1 MLSDLTLLAQAMD
14 STQFKFF
21 GFLAVLL
28 LGIGLPIFL
37 GQVIARR
44 LRLAEH
50 GWRIGLI
57 MCVVILSALIV
68 GRSYD
73 RETGEFNI
81 KLGVDLKGGV
91 ILIYEVDESAT
102 AAANDP
108 DSIDGSSGRVNMGAL
123 VEAIARRI
131 NPSGTKEIVIRPYGD
146 QQVEI
151 IVPEVD
157 QREVELIKK
166 SISTAGVLQFRIV
179 ANSRDHAHIIELAR
193 EAAQDLAI
201 KRGRFVRDES
211 GDQVGLW
218 ARVGREQEEG
228 GGGTF
233 KLSVAGNTIRDA
245 ATGDI
250 LEVDPSH
257 YGDDELEFTRYIAGL
272 GVQEIDVLMATDD
285 PYNVT
290 GNHLGAV
297 SRGNDER
304 LRPCIMFNLKQ
315 SSGGVGRFAD
325 LTTDYGPEGNFN
337 RQLGIVLDNTLLSAP
352 NIQEPITQGR
362 GRITGEFTP
371 EEVDFMVNILEAGSL
386 PVVLNPIPISE
397 NQINPLL
404 GKETIQQGKMAMVI
418 SLALVLAFILV
429 YYRFS
434 GFVACVALLLNL
446 LFILAIMI
454 LIKAAFTLPGLAG
467 LVLTVGMSVDA
478 NVLIFERI
486 REEMSR
492 GAALRMAIRNGFARA
507 TTTIIDAN
515 VTTLITAFVLY
526 GIGTDQIR
534 GFAVTLIL
542 GILMS
547 MFTAIFC
554 SRVAFDVA
562 ERTRWLK
569 KLSMMQFLSATQF
582 DFIGKRKLAAAG
594 SILVIIIGLGGIA
607 GRGAGIFDIDFRG
620 GTSVQMQL
628 KNSTETETVR
638 EKLAAKFA
646 DAGTQ
651 FSVTAMN
658 NTAGATENDT
668 FKVDSDIEEVR
679 DLEQAIH
686 DAFAGADGKS
696 ELATYSMEYGPLRSV
711 ALVAPA
717 ASDEKPDTTVEAP
730 GQSTSET
737 SATPTPET
745 PATPE
750 TSAPEAPSKKSSP
763 EPAPEPEVSSTE
775 PSAEEKATP
784 ETPAE
789 ATAEPVQDPEKTQAV
804 PDSTPP
810 ETATDADQS
819 SMFSLAPGSSLA
831 YADEVQELLLA
842 QAETPATE
850 TPATETPATETPATE
865 TPATETPAT
874 ETPAT
879 ETPATETPATETP
892 SAADGPTP
900 PVSGSTP
907 TAESS
912 EPAAS
917 SAQTEVE
924 LSFGYAINAQTL
936 TGEIDAATQELNLPV
951 SHFQLI
957 NQKWDGNSS
966 NAFDTWKL
974 VISADEGQT
983 KQLLEYL
990 QSKFADTPVWA
1001 SSSKIGGQVAGDMQ
1015 QKAIAALIASLFGI
1029 VLYIWIRFQRVIF
1042 GLAAVV
1048 ALVHDVL
1055 VTLGAIAL
1063 SAWLANSL
1071 GFLLIEEFKISLPI
1085 VAALLTIIGYSL
1097 NDTIV
1102 VFDRIREVRGKS
1114 PQLSGDMIN
1123 TSINQTLS
1131 RTMLTSLTTL
1141 IVVAILYAIGG
1152 DGIHGFAFSLVVGV
1166 CVGTYSSIFVASPVL
1181 LWMTSA
1187 NKKSVASKSKVAAD
1201 NVSASA

>member
-1 MLSDLTLLAQAMD
+1 MLSDFILLAQATDSAQLAD
-14 STQFKFF
+14 STQFKFV
-21 GFLAVLL
+21 GLLAVLL

-37 GQVIARR
+37 GQLIAKR
-44 LRLAEH
+44 LRMAEI

-57 MCVVILSALIV
+57 LCVIILSSLVV

-73 RETGEFNI
+73 RETGQFNI

-108 DSIDGSSGRVNMGAL
+108 DSPDGSTGRVNMGAL

-146 QQVEI
+146 QQVEV

-179 ANSRDHAHIIELAR
+179 ANSRDHADIIELAR
-193 EAAQDLAI
+193 EAALDLAK
-201 KRGRFVRDES
+201 KRGRFIRDEA
-211 GDQVGLW
+211 GNQVGLW
-218 ARVGREQEEG
+218 ARVGRDQAEG

-233 KLSVAGNTIRDA
+233 KLSVASNTIRDA

-250 LEVDPSH
+250 LEVDPAH
-257 YGDDELEFTRYIAGL
+257 FGDRELEFTRYIKSL
-272 GVQEIDVLMATDD
+272 GIEEIDVLMETND

-337 RQLGIVLDNTLLSAP
+337 RQLGIILDNTLLSAP

-362 GRITGEFTP
+362 GRITGEFTA

-404 GKETIQQGKMAMVI
+404 GKETIQQGKMAMLI
-418 SLALVLAFILV
+418 SLAIVLVFILF

-434 GFVACVALLLNL
+434 GFVACLALVLNL

-554 SRVAFDVA
+554 SRVAFDIA

-569 KLSMMQFLSATQF
+569 KLSMMQILSATQI
-582 DFIGKRKLAAAG
+582 DFIGKRKLAGAC
-594 SILVIIIGLGGIA
+594 SILVIIVGLFGIA
-607 GRGAGIFDIDFRG
+607 GRGASIFDIDFRG
-620 GTSVQMQL
+620 GTSVQMRL
-628 KNSTETETVR
+628 KSSAETESVR
-638 EKLAAKFA
+638 EKLAAQFSG
-646 DAGTQ
+646 AGTQ

-658 NTAGATENDT
+658 NTAGAMKNDT
-668 FKVDSDIEEVR
+668 FKVDSDIDEVI
-679 DLEQAIH
+679 DLENAIH
-686 DAFAGADGKS
+686 DAFAGPDGKS
-696 ELATYSMEYGPLRSV
+696 ELATYSLEYGPLRPV
-711 ALVAPA
+711 ALIAPA
-717 ASDEKPDTTVEAP
+717 TTEKK
-730 GQSTSET
+730 
-737 SATPTPET
+737 
-745 PATPE
+745 PATPVVE
-750 TSAPEAPSKKSSP
+750 EAPAESASETPGATEEPTPPVSEATTDAAEEEKASPEKSDS
-763 EPAPEPEVSSTE
+763 EPAPENDKPEAASENKE
-775 PSAEEKATP
+775 P
-784 ETPAE
+784 E
-789 ATAEPVQDPEKTQAV
+789 A
-804 PDSTPP
+804 
-810 ETATDADQS
+810 ATDADQ
-819 SMFSLAPGSSLA
+819 GSSLA
-831 YADEVQELLLA
+831 SPAGTLLAYADDARELLLA
-842 QAETPATE
+842 QVDTSTDAAPADTASTDEATDTEATTTPE
-850 TPATETPATETPATE
+850 PE
-865 TPATETPAT
+865 
-874 ETPAT
+874 
-879 ETPATETPATETP
+879 
-892 SAADGPTP
+892 ADAP
-900 PVSGSTP
+900 
-907 TAESS
+907 AESS
-912 EPAAS
+912 DNETDAISAVPIA
-917 SAQTEVE
+917 SAQTEVD
-924 LSFGYAINAQTL
+924 LTFGYGINAQTL
-936 TGEIDAATQELNLPV
+936 TGEIEAATQELNLPV
-951 SHFQLI
+951 SHFQLV
-957 NQKWDGNSS
+957 NQKWDGSSS
-966 NAFDTWKL
+966 NAFESWKL
-974 VISADEGQT
+974 LISADETQT
-983 KQLLEYL
+983 KQLLEHL
-990 QSKFADTPVWA
+990 KAKFADSPVWS

-1015 QKAIAALIASLFGI
+1015 QKAIAALVASLFGI

-1048 ALVHDVL
+1048 ALLHDVL

-1063 SAWLANSL
+1063 SAWLADAL

-1114 PQLSGDMIN
+1114 PSLTGDMIN

-1141 IVVAILYAIGG
+1141 IVVIILYAIGG

-1166 CVGTYSSIFVASPVL
+1166 VVGTYSSIFVASPVL

-1187 NKKSVASKSKVAAD
+1187 NQKSTAGKAKAAAG

>member
-1 MLSDLTLLAQAMD
+1 MLSDFTLLAQATD
-14 STQFKFF
+14 SVQFKFI
-21 GFLAVLL
+21 GLLAVLL

-37 GQVIARR
+37 GQLLAKR
-44 LRLAEH
+44 LRMADH

-57 MCVVILSALIV
+57 LSTVILSGMVV

-73 RETGEFNI
+73 WETGQFNI

-102 AAANDP
+102 AAVGDQDSP
-108 DSIDGSSGRVNMGAL
+108 DGPSGRVNMGAL

-151 IVPEVD
+151 IIPEVD

-193 EAAQDLAI
+193 EAALDPAK

-211 GDQVGLW
+211 GEQVGLW
-218 ARVGREQEEG
+218 ARVGRDQQEG
-228 GGGTF
+228 GGGNF

-257 YGDDELEFTRYIAGL
+257 FGDNEIEFTRYIASL
-272 GVQEIDVLMATDD
+272 GIQEIDVLMETDD
-285 PYNVT
+285 SYNVT
-290 GNHLGAV
+290 GNHLGSV

-325 LTTDYGPEGNFN
+325 LTTEYGPEGNFN
-337 RQLGIVLDNTLLSAP
+337 RQLGIILDNTLLSAP

-362 GRITGEFTP
+362 GRITGEFTA

-404 GKETIQQGKMAMVI
+404 GKETIQQGKTAMVV
-418 SLALVLAFILV
+418 SLALVLGFILV

-434 GFVACVALLLNL
+434 GFVACLALVLNM
-446 LFILAIMI
+446 LFIVAIMI

-467 LVLTVGMSVDA
+467 LVLTIGMSVDA
-478 NVLIFERI
+478 NVLIFERM
-486 REEMSR
+486 REELAR

-554 SRVAFDVA
+554 SRVVFDIA
-562 ERTRWLK
+562 ERTHWLK
-569 KLSMMQFLSATQF
+569 KLSMMQILSATQI
-582 DFIGKRKLAAAG
+582 DFIGKTKVAVAFSAVVIVVGLA
-594 SILVIIIGLGGIA
+594 SIG

-620 GTSVQMQL
+620 GTSVQMRL
-628 KNSTETETVR
+628 KSSTETEVVR
-638 EKLAAKFA
+638 ERLASRLASE
-646 DAGTQ
+646 GRQ

-658 NTAGATENDT
+658 NTAGATKNDT
-668 FKVDSDIEEVR
+668 FKVDSDIDEVVALEE
-679 DLEQAIH
+679 AIH
-686 DAFAGADGKS
+686 DAFAGPDGKS
-696 ELATYSMEYGPLRSV
+696 ELATYSLEYGPVHPV
-711 ALVAPA
+711 ALVAPSTTEKKPSTNESTAKDASEPASPSEEPKA
-717 ASDEKPDTTVEAP
+717 ADTTPEAPAAEVKPATPASEVPADAKPAAEPSPATEKPE
-730 GQSTSET
+730 
-737 SATPTPET
+737 ATPT
-745 PATPE
+745 
-750 TSAPEAPSKKSSP
+750 KS
-763 EPAPEPEVSSTE
+763 E
-775 PSAEEKATP
+775 
-784 ETPAE
+784 
-789 ATAEPVQDPEKTQAV
+789 
-804 PDSTPP
+804 P
-810 ETATDADQS
+810 ETASDADQS
-819 SMFSLAPGSSLA
+819 SLLAPTAGNLLA
-831 YADEVQELLLA
+831 YADDARQLLLA
-842 QAETPATE
+842 QAETPESAE
-850 TPATETPATETPATE
+850 PAAAPATDAAPVEKSAGTEPTQEAD
-865 TPATETPAT
+865 
-874 ETPAT
+874 
-879 ETPATETPATETP
+879 
-892 SAADGPTP
+892 SAA
-900 PVSGSTP
+900 V
-907 TAESS
+907 AEA
-912 EPAAS
+912 PAS
-917 SAQTEVE
+917 SAQMEVD
-924 LSFGYAINAQTL
+924 LTFGYAINAQTL
-936 TGEIDAATQELNLPV
+936 TGEIESATQELKLPI

-957 NQKWDGNSS
+957 NQKWDGSSS
-966 NAFDTWKL
+966 NAFDNWKL
-974 VISADEGQT
+974 LISADEAQAT
-983 KQLLEYL
+983 QLLEHL
-990 QSKFADTPVWA
+990 KAKFADTPVWS

-1015 QKAIAALIASLFGI
+1015 QKAIAALVTSLLGI
-1029 VLYIWIRFQRVIF
+1029 VLYIWIRFQRVIY

-1048 ALVHDVL
+1048 ALVHDVI
-1055 VTLGAIAL
+1055 VTLGAIAI
-1063 SAWLANSL
+1063 SAWLADAL

-1102 VFDRIREVRGKS
+1102 IFDRIREVRGKS
-1114 PQLSGDMIN
+1114 PNLTADMIN
-1123 TSINQTLS
+1123 TSVNQTLS
-1131 RTMLTSLTTL
+1131 RTILTSLTTL
-1141 IVVAILYAIGG
+1141 IVVVILYAIGG

-1166 CVGTYSSIFVASPVL
+1166 VAGTYSTIFVASPML
-1181 LWMTSA
+1181 LWMTST
-1187 NKKSVASKSKVAAD
+1187 SQRHAAD
-1201 NVSASA
+1201 KTKAKAGNVSASA

>member
-1 MLSDLTLLAQAMD
+1 MLSDFALLAQATD
-14 STQFKFF
+14 SVQFKFI
-21 GFLAVLL
+21 GLLVVLF

-37 GQVIARR
+37 GRLLAKR
-44 LRLAEH
+44 LRMADH

-57 MCVVILSALIV
+57 LSTIILASMVV

-73 RETGEFNI
+73 PETGQFNI

-102 AAANDP
+102 AAAGDQDSP
-108 DSIDGSSGRVNMGAL
+108 DGPSGRVNMGAL

-151 IVPEVD
+151 IIPEVD
-157 QREVELIKK
+157 QREVDLIKK
-166 SISTAGVLQFRIV
+166 SISTAGVLQFRIT

-193 EAAQDLAI
+193 EAAQDLAK

-211 GDQVGLW
+211 GEQVGLW
-218 ARVGREQEEG
+218 ARVGRDQQEG

-250 LEVDPSH
+250 LEVEPAH
-257 YGDDELEFTRYIAGL
+257 FGDNEIEFTRYIASL
-272 GVQEIDVLMATDD
+272 GIQEIDVLMETDD

-290 GNHLGAV
+290 GNHLGSV

-325 LTTDYGPEGNFN
+325 LTTEYGPEGNFN
-337 RQLGIVLDNTLLSAP
+337 RQLGIILDNTLLSAP

-362 GRITGEFTP
+362 GRITGEFTV

-404 GKETIQQGKMAMVI
+404 GKETIQQGKIAMVI
-418 SLALVLAFILV
+418 SLAIVLGFIWV

-434 GFVACVALLLNL
+434 GFVACLAWLLNL

-478 NVLIFERI
+478 NVLIYERI
-486 REEMSR
+486 REELSR

-554 SRVAFDVA
+554 SRVVFDIA
-562 ERTRWLK
+562 ERTRWLN
-569 KLSMMQFLSATQF
+569 KLSMMQILSATTI
-582 DFIGKRKLAAAG
+582 DFIGKSKLAI
-594 SILVIIIGLGGIA
+594 SCSLVVIAVGLLGIA

-620 GTSVQMQL
+620 GTSVQMRL
-628 KNSTETETVR
+628 KSSTATENVR
-638 EKLAAKFA
+638 ERLASKLASE
-646 DAGTQ
+646 GRQ

-658 NTAGATENDT
+658 NTAGATDNDT
-668 FKVDSDIEEVR
+668 FKVDSDIDEVNA
-679 DLEQAIH
+679 LEQAIH
-686 DAFAGADGKS
+686 DAFAGPDGKS
-696 ELATYSMEYGPLRSV
+696 ELATYSLEYGPLRPV

-717 ASDEKPDTTVEAP
+717 TTEEKPPVNEAP
-730 GQSTSET
+730 AKGASEPA
-737 SATPTPET
+737 SASEEPKAAD
-745 PATPE
+745 ATPE
-750 TSAPEAPSKKSSP
+750 AAAVESKAATPASEPAAEDEPASDKPADESSPAAEEPEAASESS
-763 EPAPEPEVSSTE
+763 EPA
-775 PSAEEKATP
+775 SA
-784 ETPAE
+784 
-789 ATAEPVQDPEKTQAV
+789 
-804 PDSTPP
+804 S
-810 ETATDADQS
+810 DADQS
-819 SMFSLAPGSSLA
+819 SLLAPAPVEKSDG
-831 YADEVQELLLA
+831 
-842 QAETPATE
+842 AETSEEADRATVAEAPA
-850 TPATETPATETPATE
+850 
-865 TPATETPAT
+865 
-874 ETPAT
+874 
-879 ETPATETPATETP
+879 
-892 SAADGPTP
+892 
-900 PVSGSTP
+900 P
-907 TAESS
+907 TA
-912 EPAAS
+912 
-917 SAQTEVE
+917 SAQTEVD
-924 LSFGYAINAQTL
+924 LTFGYPINAQTL
-936 TGEIDAATQELNLPV
+936 TGEIDAATRELSLPI
-951 SHFQLI
+951 SHFQLV
-957 NQKWDGNSS
+957 NQKWDGSSS
-966 NAFDTWKL
+966 NAFETWKL
-974 VISADEGQT
+974 MISADEAQT
-983 KQLLEYL
+983 TQLLDHL
-990 QSKFADTPVWA
+990 KSKFADSPVWS

-1015 QKAIAALIASLFGI
+1015 QKAIAALVASLLGI
-1029 VLYIWIRFQRVIF
+1029 VLYIWVRFQRVIF

-1048 ALVHDVL
+1048 ALLHDVL
-1055 VTLGAIAL
+1055 VTLGAIAV
-1063 SAWLANSL
+1063 SAWLADAL

-1102 VFDRIREVRGKS
+1102 IFDRIREVRGKS
-1114 PQLSGDMIN
+1114 PNLTGDMIN
-1123 TSINQTLS
+1123 ISINQTLS
-1131 RTMLTSLTTL
+1131 LTMLTSLTTL
-1141 IVVAILYAIGG
+1141 IVVIILYAIGG

-1166 CVGTYSSIFVASPVL
+1166 IVGTYSSIFVASPLL

-1187 NKKSVASKSKVAAD
+1187 NQKTATGKAKSTAG

>member
-1 MLSDLTLLAQAMD
+1 MLNDFTLLAQAAD

-21 GFLAVLL
+21 GMLAVLL
-28 LGIGLPIFL
+28 LGIALPIFL
-37 GQVIARR
+37 GQVLAKR
-44 LRLAEH
+44 LRMAEH

-57 MCVVILSALIV
+57 LCVMILSGVIV

-73 RETGEFNI
+73 AETGEFNI
-81 KLGVDLKGGV
+81 PLGVDLKGGV

-102 AAANDP
+102 AAVADADSP
-108 DSIDGSSGRVNMGAL
+108 DESSGDIKMPAL

-131 NPSGTKEIVIRPYGD
+131 NPSGTKEIVVRAYGS

-151 IVPEVD
+151 IIPEVE

-166 SISTAGVLQFRIV
+166 SISTAGVLQFRIT

-193 EAAQDLAI
+193 EAAQDLAK
-201 KRGRFVRDES
+201 KRGRFIHDES
-211 GDQVGLW
+211 GEQVGLW
-218 ARVGREQEEG
+218 ARVGRDQQEG
-228 GGGTF
+228 GGGKF

-250 LEVDPSH
+250 IEVDPAH
-257 YGDDELEFTRYIAGL
+257 FGDDEIEFTRYIASL
-272 GVQEIDVLMATDD
+272 GIQEIDVLMETDD

-290 GNHLGAV
+290 GSHLGAV

-315 SSGGVGRFAD
+315 SNGGVGRFAD

-337 RQLGIVLDNTLLSAP
+337 RQLGIILDNTLLSAP

-362 GRITGEFTP
+362 GRITGEFTV

-404 GKETIQQGKMAMVI
+404 GKETIEQGKRAMLI
-418 SLALVLAFILV
+418 SLVLVLVFMLV
-429 YYRFS
+429 YYRFA
-434 GFVACVALLLNL
+434 GVVACLAVLLNL

-486 REEMSR
+486 REELSR
-492 GAALRMAIRNGFARA
+492 GAALRMAIRNGFGRA

-554 SRVAFDVA
+554 SRVVFDIA

-569 KLSMMQFLSATQF
+569 KLSMMQILSATQI
-582 DFIGKRKLAAAG
+582 DFIGKRKLAAAF
-594 SILVIIIGLGGIA
+594 SMIVIVIGLVAIG

-628 KNSTETETVR
+628 KSPTETDVVR
-638 EKLAAKFA
+638 ARLGEQFA
-646 DAGTQ
+646 GAGAR
-651 FSVTAMN
+651 FSVTAMH
-658 NTAGATENDT
+658 NTAGATDNDT
-668 FKVDSDIEEVR
+668 FKVDSDIDEVH

-686 DAFAGADGKS
+686 DAFAGPDGKS
-696 ELATYSMEYGPLRSV
+696 ELATYSLEYGPLRAV
-711 ALVAPA
+711 ALVTPTTSEEKPQPPSNEPTEEKSTSQTPANESPAEESSDAAPA
-717 ASDEKPDTTVEAP
+717 AD
-730 GQSTSET
+730 
-737 SATPTPET
+737 TPT
-745 PATPE
+745 ATPE
-750 TSAPEAPSKKSSP
+750 SS
-763 EPAPEPEVSSTE
+763 
-775 PSAEEKATP
+775 
-784 ETPAE
+784 ET
-789 ATAEPVQDPEKTQAV
+789 
-804 PDSTPP
+804 
-810 ETATDADQS
+810 ETASDIDQS
-819 SMFSLAPGSSLA
+819 SLVAPVAGTLLA
-831 YADEVQELLLA
+831 YADDARELLVA
-842 QAETPATE
+842 QADPPTNTESAPAPAANTSAEPESENTEATASSDSETTVD
-850 TPATETPATETPATE
+850 
-865 TPATETPAT
+865 
-874 ETPAT
+874 
-879 ETPATETPATETP
+879 
-892 SAADGPTP
+892 SA
-900 PVSGSTP
+900 P
-907 TAESS
+907 TA
-912 EPAAS
+912 
-917 SAQTEVE
+917 SAQTEVD
-924 LSFGYAINAQTL
+924 LSFGHAINAQTL
-936 TGEIDAATQELNLPV
+936 TGEIETATQELNLPV
-951 SHFQLI
+951 SHFQLV
-957 NQKWDGNSS
+957 NQKWDGSSS
-966 NAFDTWKL
+966 NAFETWKL
-974 VISADEGQT
+974 MISADESQT
-983 KQLLEYL
+983 IQLLDHL
-990 QSKFADTPVWA
+990 KAKFADSPVWS

-1015 QKAIAALIASLFGI
+1015 QKAIAALVASLLGI

-1048 ALVHDVL
+1048 ALLHDVI
-1055 VTLGAIAL
+1055 VTIGAIAI
-1063 SAWLANSL
+1063 SAWLADAL

-1102 VFDRIREVRGKS
+1102 IFDRIREVRGKS
-1114 PQLSGDMIN
+1114 PNLTGDMIN
-1123 TSINQTLS
+1123 TSVNQTLS
-1131 RTMLTSLTTL
+1131 RTILTSLTTL
-1141 IVVAILYAIGG
+1141 IVVVMLYAIGG
-1152 DGIHGFAFSLVVGV
+1152 DGIHGFAFALVVGV
-1166 CVGTYSSIFVASPVL
+1166 FTGTYSTIFVASPML
-1181 LWMTSA
+1181 LWLTSA
-1187 NKKSVASKSKVAAD
+1187 REKTAAAKTKATLG